1 MAGTMST
8 SRWDPGGGVVGFGI
22 VLLTVI
28 LSAMGLAIPFPVNLL
43 LIVMGTVLAVKS
55 AGLTGFGLAALVLAA
70 LMFAMPLV
78 SRLVFAAGASPDLE
92 EPIPVPSGYG
102 FVLDEAESSNVTHEY
117 ASKTLLGHEKAA
129 AKAEAVVI
137 EYYVTRLQDL
147 GWTVVSLGD
156 GAELKAPDSDV
167 GIRVDTY
174 LGIPEWGAGRGTL
187 ELVLSAK
194 RCPDENHCEPAR
206 ISDVEPYR
214 G

>member
-1 MAGTMST
+1 MST
-8 SRWDPGGGVVGFGI
+8 SRRSNPGGGVLGFGI

-28 LSAMGLAIPFPVNLL
+28 FSAMGLAIPLPAYLF
-43 LIVMGTVLAVKS
+43 LIAVGTVLAVRS
-55 AGLTGFGLAALVLAA
+55 AGLTGFGLGALVLAA

-92 EPIPVPSGYG
+92 EPVPVPSGYG
-102 FVLDEAESSNVTHEY
+102 FVLDEAESTNATHEY

-129 AKAEAVVI
+129 AKAEAAVI

-167 GIRVDTY
+167 GIRVYTY
-174 LGIPEWGAGRGTL
+174 LGIPEWGAGKGTL

-206 ISDVEPYR
+206 ISEVEPYT

>member
-8 SRWDPGGGVVGFGI
+8 SRSDPGGGVVGFGI

-28 LSAMGLAIPFPVNLL
+28 FSAMGLAIPLPAYLF
-43 LIVMGTVLAVKS
+43 LIAVGTVLAVRS
-55 AGLTGFGLAALVLAA
+55 AGLTGFGLGALGLAA

-92 EPIPVPSGYG
+92 EPIPVPPGYG
-102 FVLDEAESSNVTHEY
+102 FVLGSDSTNFTHVYE
-117 ASKTLLGHEKAA
+117 SKTLLGHDKAA
-129 AKAEAVVI
+129 AKAEAVVLD
-137 EYYVTRLQDL
+137 YYVTRLQDL

-156 GAELKAPDSDV
+156 DAELKAPDSDL

-174 LGIPEWGAGRGTL
+174 LGIPEWGAGKGTL
-187 ELVLSAK
+187 ELVLSAI
-194 RCPDENHCEPAR
+194 RCPDENHCQPAR
-206 ISDVEPYR
+206 ISDVKPYR

>member
-8 SRWDPGGGVVGFGI
+8 SRSDPGGGVLGFGI

-28 LSAMGLAIPFPVNLL
+28 FSAMGLAIPLHAYLF
-43 LIVMGTVLAVKS
+43 LIVVGTVLAVRS
-55 AGLTGFGLAALVLAA
+55 AGLTGFGLGALVLAA
-70 LMFAMPLV
+70 LMVAMPLV

-102 FVLDEAESSNVTHEY
+102 LVLEAESTNATHVY
-117 ASKTLLGHEKAA
+117 ASKTLLGHKKAA
-129 AKAEAVVI
+129 AKAEAAVLD
-137 EYYVTRLQDL
+137 YYVTRLQGL

-167 GIRVDTY
+167 GIRVYTY
-174 LGIPEWGAGRGTL
+174 LGVPEWGAGRGTL

-194 RCPDENHCEPAR
+194 RCPDENHCEPAG